1 MRNRRNHALIVLNGV
16 LVLALGFLALAPEAG
31 AGEGQPTS
39 PARPRG
45 DYTMVAGQLNFG
57 NSSSVWIVDSSNQEI
72 VALRWDEPKKNF
84 EGIGYRNIAED
95 AANARPSR

>member
-1 MRNRRNHALIVLNGV
+1 MHNRRNHALIVLNAV
-16 LVLALGFLALAPEAG
+16 LVLGLAVLALSPEAG
-31 AGEGQPTS
+31 AGGAQPGATG
-39 PARPRG
+39 RPRG

-72 VALRWDEPKKNF
+72 VTLRWDEPRRNF

-95 AANARPSR
+95 AAARPGR